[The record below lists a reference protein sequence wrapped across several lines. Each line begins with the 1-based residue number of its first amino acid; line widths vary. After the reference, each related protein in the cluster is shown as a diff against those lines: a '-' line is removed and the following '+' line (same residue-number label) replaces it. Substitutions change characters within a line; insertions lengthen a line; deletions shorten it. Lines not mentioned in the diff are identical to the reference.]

1 MKILICIC
9 TYHRNKSLLECL
21 RYFNQIQIP
30 FNINIKFLINDN
42 SINFES
48 FYLIKNFKKKF
59 KYTIYHVNEKKRGIV
74 YARNRCLKISKK
86 INCDYI
92 AFFDDDC
99 VVDKNW
105 FKNVL
110 KIINTVKVDIITG
123 PQIYRINT
131 KKNSSLRELFE
142 KKNKKNI
149 VKVSWAATN
158 NVIFKK
164 NIVLKENIFF
174 DKKLN
179 YFGMGEDQLFFSKL
193 NKLGYKIIWSKNV
206 KVYEKIHLH
215 RNSSKWIK
223 SRSYRLGILGH
234 YIDQDLNGKF
244 LGFIIN
250 YIKFFYYFFCS
261 ILFFLIIFKKNNYY
275 KFLNFIFRALG
286 RLVGPFIFRK
296 IKFYNK

>member
-9 TYHRNKSLLECL
+9 TYHRNKSLLENL
-21 RYFNQIQIP
+21 TNFNKISIP
-30 FNINIKFLINDN
+30 FNINIEFLINDN

-48 FYLIKNFKKKF
+48 FYLIKNFKKKI
-59 KYTIYHVNEKKRGIV
+59 KYTIYQINEKKRGIV
-74 YARNRCLKISKK
+74 YARNKCLKISKK

-92 AFFDDDC
+92 AFFDDDF

-131 KKNSSLRELFE
+131 KKNSNLRELFE

-149 VKVSWAATN
+149 DKVSWAATN

-250 YIKFFYYFFCS
+250 YIKFFYYFFWS
-261 ILFFLIIFKKNNYY
+261 VLFLVVIFKKKNYY

>member
-21 RYFNQIQIP
+21 QYFNQIQIP

-48 FYLIKNFKKKF
+48 FYIIKNFKKKF
-59 KYTIYHVNEKKRGIV
+59 KYTIHQINEKKRGIV
-74 YARNRCLKISKK
+74 YARNKCLKISKN

-99 VVDKNW
+99 IIDKNW
-105 FKNVL
+105 FKNIL
-110 KIINTVKVDIITG
+110 KIIKKFKADIVTG
-123 PQIYRINT
+123 PQIHRYDG
-131 KKNSSLRELFE
+131 KKNSNLRELFE

-149 VKVSWAATN
+149 IKVGWAATN

-164 NIVLKENIFF
+164 NIIFKENIFF

-179 YFGMGEDQLFFSKL
+179 YFGIGEDQLFFSKL
-193 NKLGYKIIWSKNV
+193 YKLGYKIIWSKDI
-206 KVYEKIHLH
+206 KVYEKIHPH

-234 YIDQDLNGKF
+234 YIDQDLNGK
-244 LGFIIN
+244 LSGFVIN
-250 YIKFFYYFFCS
+250 YIKFFYYFLYS
-261 ILFFLIIFKKNNYY
+261 VLFFLVIFKKNNYY
-275 KFLNFIFRALG
+275 KFLNLFFRALG
-286 RLVGPFIFRK
+286 RLVGPFIFKK
-296 IKFYNK
+296 IKFYKK

>member
-21 RYFNQIQIP
+21 QYFNQIQIP

-48 FYLIKNFKKKF
+48 FYLIKSFKKKF
-59 KYTIYHVNEKKRGIV
+59 KYTIYQVNEKKRGIV
-74 YARNRCLKISKK
+74 HARNKCLKISKN

-99 VVDKNW
+99 IVDKNW
-105 FKNVL
+105 FKNIL
-110 KIINTVKVDIITG
+110 KIINTFKADIITG
-123 PQIYRINT
+123 PQIYRNNG
-131 KKNSSLRELFE
+131 KKNSDLRELFE

-164 NIVLKENIFF
+164 DIVSKENIFF

-193 NKLGYKIIWSKNV
+193 YKLGYKIIWSKNI
-206 KVYEKIHLH
+206 KVYEKIHSH
-215 RNSSKWIK
+215 RNSSKWMK

-234 YIDQDLNGKF
+234 YIDQDLNGK
-244 LGFIIN
+244 LSGFVIN
-250 YIKFFYYFFCS
+250 YIKFFYYFLYS
-261 ILFFLIIFKKNNYY
+261 VLFFLVIFKKNNYY
-275 KFLNFIFRALG
+275 KFLNLIFRAMG
-286 RLVGPFIFRK
+286 RLVGPFVFKK
-296 IKFYNK
+296 IKFYKK

>member
-9 TYHRNKSLLECL
+9 TYHRNQSLLECL
-21 RYFNQIQIP
+21 QYFERIQIP
-30 FNINIKFLINDN
+30 FNIDIKFLISDN

-48 FYLIKNFKKKF
+48 FNLIKNFKKKF
-59 KYTIYHVNEKKRGIV
+59 RYTIHQVNEKKRGIV
-74 YARNRCLKISKK
+74 YARNKCLKISKN
-86 INCDYI
+86 INCDYM

-99 VVDKNW
+99 IVDKNW
-105 FKNVL
+105 FKNIL
-110 KIINTVKVDIITG
+110 NIINTFKADIVTG
-123 PQIYRINT
+123 PQIYLNND
-131 KKNSSLRELFE
+131 KKNSNLGELFE
-142 KKNKKNI
+142 KKNRKNI
-149 VKVSWAATN
+149 AKVGWAATN

-164 NIVLKENIFF
+164 DIILKENIFF

-193 NKLGYKIIWSKNV
+193 YKLGYKIIWSKNI
-206 KVYEKIHLH
+206 KVYEKKHSH

-223 SRSYRLGILGH
+223 NRSYRLGILGH

-244 LGFIIN
+244 LGFVIN
-250 YIKFFYYFFCS
+250 YIKFFSYFFYS
-261 ILFFLIIFKKNNYY
+261 ILFFLTIFKKDNYY

-296 IKFYNK
+296 IKFYKK